1 MPPGNK
7 SRVSASTPISR
18 TDMLTFLHCNESNQ
32 TQIEMKLRRFD
43 VESGERLKQRS
54 ITIYGIIEHRLLVA
68 SKLYSM
74 VEKSGFPRFGH
85 AYSSTHAI
93 NDKYTLEKR
102 TIRINVDRVYSA
114 HGNQC
119 ANLNK

>member
-74 VEKSGFPRFGH
+74 VEKVAFH
-85 AYSSTHAI
+85 ASVMPTVLHMPPMTNTHFK
-93 NDKYTLEKR
+93 NVPLE
-102 TIRINVDRVYSA
+102 SM
-114 HGNQC
+114 
-119 ANLNK
+119 